1 MRTRWIIA
9 AVGALGLA
17 AVAITSSMPWLRHT
31 DTHVTSG
38 DACPLDAP
46 EAKLDFTLKDLNNA
60 DVRLADFKGQVIL
73 LDFWATWCGPCIT
86 EIPEYNKLQAKYAD
100 KGVKVVGVTLVSGAA
115 SEVKPFV
122 ARHNMKYTVLMG
134 DDEQAYDF
142 NIIGFPTTFIITPDM
157 KIYKRYIGVTPK
169 KSAQIEADIER
180 LLEKHKGR

>member
-1 MRTRWIIA
+1 MKSLATLVILIA
-9 AVGALGLA
+9 LVAPAISAQNNQTDDLKPMPGL
-17 AVAITSSMPWLRHT
+17 TLQ
-31 DTHVTSG
+31 
-38 DACPLDAP
+38 
-46 EAKLDFTLKDLNNA
+46 DFDGKPVSAETLKGSII
-60 DVRLADFKGQVIL
+60 V

-180 LLEKHKGR
+180 LLEKHNGR